1 MNHDLDNPQLTS
13 YALGELAT
21 DEARDVEQHLAE
33 CAECR
38 AAVEQ
43 IRQLGAQLTDELHQ
57 EAAPALPLI
66 SRRAVTNTRQRPRRT
81 RIRRWA
87 AIGVAASLAGGAFYL
102 PTLFNTDT
110 SRVSHWIGGPVAM
123 SPAEERPPEII
134 TGPLDEP
141 IKPSKDLSITV
152 NKGAATDVKV
162 EVGDVNVF
170 KSNGQVLS
178 RELPRE
184 TLGEAKAIADRN
196 EREKRA
202 QSTTPAVLNEPAR
215 TNAPSAAPTGGG
227 YGNQN
232 GTAGG
237 GKNDGRF
244 GDATKVTLDR
254 VAGTVVMP
262 TPASPPQEV
271 GETLPA
277 LPTAIASTPASVVP
291 TRPHSDDYRPNQP
304 QPGLRPHDP
313 TSNEDYARIVD
324 NPFMN
329 VAQQP
334 LSTFSIDV
342 DTAAYANMRRFI
354 TQGTRPPA
362 GAVRVEELI
371 NYFPYDYAPPK
382 DGKPFATHVA
392 ITNCP
397 WNNAHQLVRVGLKG
411 RVIEEGQRPPS
422 NLVFLIDV
430 SGSMSPPNK
439 LPLLKQALKLLV
451 NKLGENDRIAIVV
464 YAGSSGEVLPSTSCY
479 EKDKILAAIDN
490 LHSGGSTNGASGI
503 QLAYNV
509 AVANFIPKG
518 TNRVILA
525 TDGDFNVGITSQDA
539 LTTLIADKAKSNV
552 FLSVLGF
559 GMGNLKD
566 GTLEKLANRGN
577 GNYAYVDD
585 LPEARKVLVDEMGG
599 TLVTIAKDVKIQVEF
614 NPAEV
619 GSYRLIGYEN
629 RVLAARDFN
638 DDKKDAGEIGAGHTV
653 TALYEVVPASG
664 DEPRGNDTP
673 RPSVDPLRYQRPPVL
688 NDRAEKGELLTLKLR
703 YKEPEGDTSKL
714 LEFPIQHKVQPFD
727 TASVDVRFAAAV
739 AGYGMLLRG
748 SPHSGD
754 LTFEHVGLI
763 AADSRGDDKGG
774 YRREFVELVRK
785 AAQISGSR

>member
-1 MNHDLDNPQLTS
+1 M
-13 YALGELAT
+13 
-21 DEARDVEQHLAE
+21 
-33 CAECR
+33 
-38 AAVEQ
+38 
-43 IRQLGAQLTDELHQ
+43 
-57 EAAPALPLI
+57 
-66 SRRAVTNTRQRPRRT
+66 
-81 RIRRWA
+81 
-87 AIGVAASLAGGAFYL
+87 
-102 PTLFNTDT
+102 
-110 SRVSHWIGGPVAM
+110 
-123 SPAEERPPEII
+123 
-134 TGPLDEP
+134 
-141 IKPSKDLSITV
+141 
-152 NKGAATDVKV
+152 
-162 EVGDVNVF
+162 
-170 KSNGQVLS
+170 
-178 RELPRE
+178 E
-184 TLGEAKAIADRN
+184 TLGEAKAIADPSKQVNRPQ
-196 EREKRA
+196 A
-202 QSTTPAVLNEPAR
+202 TTPAYNAEPAR
-215 TNAPSAAPTGGG
+215 TNSPSPAPTGGG

-232 GTAGG
+232 GSGG
-237 GKNDGRF
+237 GVKNEGRSS
-244 GDATKVTLDR
+244 DAPKAMPLDRIAGPTATPSPANMPPR
-254 VAGTVVMP
+254 VAGMP
-262 TPASPPQEV
+262 PAH
-271 GETLPA
+271 
-277 LPTAIASTPASVVP
+277 LPTAVASSPAP
-291 TRPHSDDYRPNQP
+291 TSPTAPESKDHNFAINQYSP
-304 QPGLRPHDP
+304 PHDP
-313 TSNEDYARIVD
+313 ITNENYARIVD
-324 NPFMN
+324 NPFMI
-329 VAQQP
+329 VGQQP

-362 GAVRVEELI
+362 DAVRIEELI

-392 ITNCP
+392 ITECP
-397 WNNAHQLVRVGLKG
+397 WNSEHQLVRVGLKG

-464 YAGSSGEVLPSTSCY
+464 YAGASGEVLPSTSCY

-539 LTTLIADKAKSNV
+539 LTKLIAEKAKSNV

-566 GTLEKLANRGN
+566 GTLENLADKGN
-577 GNYAYVDD
+577 GNYAYIDD

-599 TLVTIAKDVKIQVEF
+599 TLITIAKDVKIQIEF

-653 TALYEVVPASG
+653 TALYEVVPATG
-664 DEPRGNDTP
+664 NEPVGLDTP
-673 RPSVDPLRYQRPPVL
+673 KPAVDPLRYQRPPVL

-714 LEFPIQHKVQPFD
+714 LEFPIQHTVQAFD
-727 TASVDVRFAAAV
+727 AASVDVRFAAAV

-748 SPHSGD
+748 SPHCGN
-754 LTFEHVGLI
+754 LTYEQVGLI

-785 AAQISGSR
+785 AAQISGAR